1 MKNFVKFLLVSAF
14 VVPSIY
20 AQELTSDISG
30 NVSSADGAL
39 AGANVEITYVPTN
52 TKVVRTSNEDGQFFA
67 GGLRPG
73 GPYKVTVTSAGLLSE
88 TITSYLVVGETSRLS
103 FVLASQDSIDDVV
116 VVGQQ
121 VASNEVYGYTTTI
134 DAETI
139 ESTPSVT
146 RDIKDLLRLNPLVS
160 LDDAQ
165 DDYESISIAG
175 AHPRSNDIKVDGV
188 SFNDD
193 FGLNDN
199 GYPAQRSP
207 INFDAI
213 DQLSVKVAPVSVEYS
228 NFRGGVIEVVTKG
241 GTNEF
246 TGSVSY
252 FDRSS
257 DFYGD
262 SIRGR
267 DASAGLDEKDD
278 TAQGFNLGGPII
290 KDKAFFYVTYEE
302 STITNPVLFGPV
314 GSGAPIEQKI
324 TLDQV
329 NAIRQKTIDLYGWD
343 PLGVPSTTE
352 SNQENTSVRLDYIH
366 NDDHRIEY
374 TYKLTEGDRLRAG
387 GGEYSFSFESNSYL
401 KTESTETHSFHLV
414 SNWSDNLITDLY
426 WSTKET
432 ETGQDSPIG
441 DEYPN
446 FLIRNDTRNN
456 ITDVYGMSSIS
467 LGPDIFRSANAL
479 ATTTDFIKFKA
490 IYYKNNHKITAGFE
504 NTVYDIFNVFIVAQ
518 DGQWTFTGEE
528 SWENG
533 EATRFIANNAKSGN
547 YQDAAAIFEYGLTS
561 LYLMDEIDI
570 SDKLKLTLGLRY
582 DEYDSDDSPAKNQ
595 DFENTYGFAN
605 AGIDGADLL
614 NYRIGLD
621 YVIDDYSKVNVV
633 LGTFSSK
640 LPTVWISNAYTNDG
654 VRVSAYNSLYAPD
667 GCNPEVAIGSTI
679 PGCAQ
684 KAITDAPLTSAK
696 IDFIAPSFEWPESTV
711 LNVVYQRDLKNDW
724 NFTATYLYAEQEEA
738 LYKIID
744 GSPLIGDQPQIPSLK
759 APDGRPIYDQQG
771 DGTYKAGLYNDCCG
785 ERQVASFT
793 FDKTFNDGDGR
804 FSISYTHQS
813 IDELSGMTSSTSN
826 SNFGKTGAIDYNNR
840 KPMRSIYETE
850 HRLLATLSNKYYF
863 FGEDKPTT
871 ITWIYERKS
880 GLPAYA
886 SFDTWNYNVNNY
898 QSQSFGYEYNLN
910 DDSSALLYIPSGLND
925 PLVCWTYQCKNEGTD
940 LANKTANIL
949 INHLHNTLGLDKYAG
964 TIAPRGSLEFP
975 WQSSL
980 DLKIKQVLPG
990 FRADD
995 ELIITLGIENVLN
1008 MLNDDWGV
1016 IEYGYYSGSIP
1027 IMDLNI
1033 YEGKYVYSLIYDDD
1047 GSIDRGL
1054 AYGYNL
1060 NDPMNTNISY
1070 TQSVWRAQLG
1080 FVYKF

>member
-160 LDDAQ
+160 LDDAE

-314 GSGAPIEQKI
+314 GSGAPIEQNI

-1008 MLNDDWGV
+1008 MINDDWGV

-1033 YEGKYVYSLIYDDD
+1033 YEGKYVYSLTYDDD